1 LQIKGQIKGQT
12 FYLFFAKSLGFC
24 CGIGQSGLDGRE
36 PGDRLPG
43 VEAGATLAIETSTPR
58 ASVALV
64 TADGAIEQRFFQSDR
79 SHNAV
84 LFGPLRE
91 LLVAVEKSGERVG
104 RILVGS
110 GPGSYSG
117 TRVGIAAAQGVAMA
131 VSAPVAAVPSVLAL
145 DGSAGLRGLMVIGDA
160 RRGTWWVARVASRR
174 LMESPVLLD
183 AEQLRAVVREAV
195 DSGWELASMESSVYP
210 LDPSLCKAIRRVDPS
225 AAGLWMAWAA
235 ADEAQRQAWTADP
248 PRPMYLKPP
257 HITSAHR
264 V

>member
-1 LQIKGQIKGQT
+1 ME
-12 FYLFFAKSLGFC
+12 
-24 CGIGQSGLDGRE
+24 QSGLDGRE
-36 PGDRLPG
+36 PGGRLPG
-43 VEAGATLAIETSTPR
+43 VNSEATLAMETSTPR

-91 LLVAVEKSGERVG
+91 LLSAAEQAGVRIV

-131 VSAPVAAVPSVLAL
+131 LSCPVVAVSSVLAL
-145 DGSAGLRGLMVIGDA
+145 DGSAAERGLMVIGDA

-174 LMESPVLLD
+174 LMASPVLLN
-183 AEQLRAVVREAV
+183 AEQLRAGVREAV
-195 DSGWELASMESSVYP
+195 DSGWELASMESSTYP

-225 AAGLWMAWAA
+225 AAGLWMAWVA
-235 ADEAQRQAWTADP
+235 ADEAQRRAWTADP

-257 HITSAHR
+257 HITSAR
-264 V
+264 RA